1 MKKNIFLFLIIIF
14 SVIFVAPI
22 SLVRAANP
30 LDPACSAY
38 VHTPE
43 DKKPSLC
50 QGSTTEDVGN
60 NSIYG
65 PNGILTKVASIL
77 SIIVGIVCVIA
88 IIVAGL
94 RYILSGGDSQ
104 QAASAKNAILYAI
117 VGLVVAVSAR
127 VILSFVIGRI

>member
-1 MKKNIFLFLIIIF
+1 MKKILLLFFVLF
-14 SVIFVAPI
+14 SVIFVSNSPLAK
-22 SLVRAANP
+22 AASV
-30 LDPACSAY
+30 LDPACST
-38 VHTPE
+38 TPDASICKDSKSE
-43 DKKPSLC
+43 R
-50 QGSTTEDVGN
+50 VGN

-77 SIIVGIVCVIA
+77 SIIVGVVCVIA
-88 IIVAGL
+88 IIVGGL